1 MLKKLSVNNYVLI
14 DQLDIRLEKG
24 LSIITGETGAGKS
37 IILGALGMLSGQ
49 RVDASLLLNKEKKC
63 IVEAVFEI
71 APYHLQEFFSE
82 HELDYDKETTVRREI
97 NTEGKSRAFVND
109 TPVGLAL
116 LKELSSKLLDIH
128 SQHETLLLSDGKFQM
143 HVLDAYAGNV
153 KQLEKY
159 KVDYKN
165 VKELRKE
172 LTLLKEAEKQSKADL
187 DYFTFQFDELNS
199 VQLISG
205 EQELLEQEQERLEH
219 SEDILL
225 QLGKAIGILRDEDDN
240 IIAQLLSV
248 QQSLNA
254 IKKYDE
260 KFSLLAERIN
270 SSLVELKDVYDEVE
284 SAAATFQVDPNRLEF
299 IGDRLSSIYNLQK
312 KHRVNTVEELLMLKE
327 DLDTKITAIG
337 SLEDQLLAL
346 TSKQNEAIKMLE
358 LSGEEL
364 SKSRHAA
371 IPLIEKE
378 ITKQLAELSMP
389 HAVFKIKLVK
399 DKDEGFLPEGMEKIV
414 FMFSANKG
422 VDFKELGKVASGGEM
437 SRLMLCIKALL
448 ARLSAMPTVIFDEID
463 TGISGETAARVGT
476 ILKQMAKN
484 HQVLAITHLPQL
496 ASKGDDHFL
505 VYKEV
510 RKGLTRSFLKKLE
523 EQERVNEIARM
534 LSGEALSAAALENA
548 KDLLSQ

>member
-1 MLKKLSVNNYVLI
+1 M
-14 DQLDIRLEKG
+14 
-24 LSIITGETGAGKS
+24 
-37 IILGALGMLSGQ
+37 
-49 RVDASLLLNKEKKC
+49 
-63 IVEAVFEI
+63 
-71 APYHLQEFFSE
+71 
-82 HELDYDKETTVRREI
+82 
-97 NTEGKSRAFVND
+97 
-109 TPVGLAL
+109 
-116 LKELSSKLLDIH
+116 
-128 SQHETLLLSDGKFQM
+128 
-143 HVLDAYAGNV
+143 
-153 KQLEKY
+153 
-159 KVDYKN
+159 
-165 VKELRKE
+165 
-172 LTLLKEAEKQSKADL
+172 
-187 DYFTFQFDELNS
+187 
-199 VQLISG
+199 
-205 EQELLEQEQERLEH
+205 
-219 SEDILL
+219 
-225 QLGKAIGILRDEDDN
+225 
-240 IIAQLLSV
+240 
-248 QQSLNA
+248 
-254 IKKYDE
+254 
-260 KFSLLAERIN
+260 AERIQ
-270 SSLVELKDVYDEVE
+270 SSLVELKDVHEEVE
-284 SAAATFQVDPNRLEF
+284 SAATTLQVDPNRLEF

-312 KHRVNTVEELLMLKE
+312 KHRVNSVEELLMLKE
-327 DLDTKITAIG
+327 SLDTKITAIG

-346 TSKQNEAIKMLE
+346 TSKLNEAIKVLE
-358 LSGEEL
+358 ISGEEL

>member
-37 IILGALGMLSGQ
+37 IILGALGMISGQ

-71 APYHLQEFFSE
+71 APYHLQDFFSG

-143 HVLDAYAGNV
+143 HVLDAYAGNEN
-153 KQLEKY
+153 QLEKY
-159 KVDYKN
+159 KADYKN

-172 LTLLKEAEKQSKADL
+172 LILLKEAEKQSKADL

-199 VQLISG
+199 VQLIPG

-225 QLGKAIGILRDEDDN
+225 QLGKAMGILREEDNN
-240 IIAQLLSV
+240 IIVQLLSV

-254 IKKYDE
+254 IKNYDE
-260 KFSLLAERIN
+260 KFSLLAERIQ
-270 SSLVELKDVYDEVE
+270 SSLVELKDVHEEVE
-284 SAAATFQVDPNRLEF
+284 SAATTLQVDPNRLEF

-312 KHRVNTVEELLMLKE
+312 KHRVNSVEELLMLKE
-327 DLDTKITAIG
+327 SLDTKITAIG

-346 TSKQNEAIKMLE
+346 TSKLNEAIKVLE
-358 LSGEEL
+358 ISGEEL

>member
-37 IILGALGMLSGQ
+37 IILGALGMISGQ

-71 APYHLQEFFSE
+71 APYHLQDFFSG

-143 HVLDAYAGNV
+143 HVLDAYAGNEN
-153 KQLEKY
+153 QLEKY
-159 KVDYKN
+159 KADYKN

-172 LTLLKEAEKQSKADL
+172 LILLKEAEKQSKADL

-199 VQLISG
+199 VQLIPG

-225 QLGKAIGILRDEDDN
+225 QLGKAMGILREEDNN
-240 IIAQLLSV
+240 IIVQLLSV

-254 IKKYDE
+254 IKNYDE
-260 KFSLLAERIN
+260 KFSLLAERIQ
-270 SSLVELKDVYDEVE
+270 SSLVELKDVHEEVE
-284 SAAATFQVDPNRLEF
+284 SAATTLQVDPNRLEF

-312 KHRVNTVEELLMLKE
+312 KHRVNSVEELLMLKE

-346 TSKQNEAIKMLE
+346 TSKLNEAIKVLE
-358 LSGEEL
+358 ISGEEL